1 MNSGEFKEVQL
12 SEIRHKLRTPVNHI
26 IGYSEL
32 LIEEIGGDIE
42 DDLNKIHSGG
52 RELLKLIN
60 DFFDEEN
67 FDLNKLKKDSSLVKL
82 RTPVNQ
88 IIGYSELLLEEAADN
103 GKQELLIDLRR
114 VYDSASQWLML
125 MEKTLLPLI
134 SGDLKIIR
142 EDSNIIYKSDL
153 YRKKLFTYK
162 SCGSLLLLMK
172 GGDDLNEI
180 YKIAHSGGHVINH
193 IETINDAWEILKNKS
208 IDIILLCFNI
218 INFNLKDFLSILTK
232 NINYRTIP
240 VIIIAQLEDIDI
252 VIKSIKIEVDG
263 FIYIPFD
270 KEQINILLTRQLN
283 NKIVRDRITRI
294 KGRIMV
300 VDDDENNRDVLT
312 KRLKLNGHEVTALA
326 NAEEAIELLYIEKYD
341 VLLLDMIMPGMNGDD
356 ALAHI
361 KSNRLLQQV
370 SVIMISG
377 LDQIDKVVRCI
388 EMGAEDY
395 LPKPF
400 NSTLLNARINA
411 ALEKKQLKDQERIY
425 LKEIQT
431 EKAKTEKLLLNILPA
446 EVAKRLK
453 LGDDIIADNYKS
465 VSVLF
470 SDLVGFTKFS
480 KNIKPRDLVILL
492 NKIFTEFDEAVKEL
506 KMEKIKTIG
515 DAYMAVA
522 GLPKQNRNHAY
533 NAVLLGNEMLIRLHK
548 IQKNTGLN
556 FRMRVGIHSGPVTAG
571 IIGKNKFIYDLWGDT
586 VNVASRMESQGI
598 PDRVQ
603 ITEETAKL
611 LNGAF
616 SLEKKKNLNVKGR
629 GLMSTFLVKY

>member
-1 MNSGEFKEVQL
+1 MNSSEFKEVQL

-67 FDLNKLKKDSSLVKL
+67 FNLNKLKKDSSLIKL
-82 RTPVNQ
+82 RAPVNQ

-103 GKQELLIDLRR
+103 GKQELLLDLRR
-114 VYDSASQWLML
+114 VYDSASQWLTL

-134 SGDLKIIR
+134 SGDLKIIC
-142 EDSNIIYKSDL
+142 EDSNIIHKPDL
-153 YRKKLFTYK
+153 YRKKLSTYK
-162 SCGSLLLLMK
+162 SCGSLLLLMED
-172 GGDDLNEI
+172 GDDLNEF
-180 YKIAHSGGHVINH
+180 YQIAHSSGHVINH
-193 IETINDAWEILKNKS
+193 IKTINDAWEILKNKS
-208 IDIILLCFNI
+208 IDIIILCLDI
-218 INFNLKDFLSILTK
+218 INFNLKDFISSLLK
-232 NINYRTIP
+232 NTNYRKIP
-240 VIIIAQLEDIDI
+240 IIIIAQLEDIDI
-252 VIKSIKIEVDG
+252 ITKSLKVEVDG

-270 KEQINILLTRQLN
+270 KEQINSLLTRQLN
-283 NKIVRDRITRI
+283 SKIVRERITRI

-312 KRLKLNGHEVTALA
+312 KRLKFKGHEVTALA
-326 NAEEAIELLYIEKYD
+326 NAEKAIELLYAEKYD

-361 KSNRLLQQV
+361 KSDRLLQQV

-425 LKEIQT
+425 LKEIQN

-446 EVAKRLK
+446 EVANRLK
-453 LGDDIIADNYKS
+453 LGDDIIADNHKS

-470 SDLVGFTKFS
+470 SDLVGFTTFS
-480 KNIKPRDLVILL
+480 KNIEPRDLVILL

-515 DAYMAVA
+515 DAYMAVS

-533 NAVLLGNEMLIRLHK
+533 NAVLLGNEMLIRLDK
-548 IQKNTGLN
+548 IRKKTGLN
-556 FRMRVGIHSGPVTAG
+556 FKMRVGIHSGPVTAG

-586 VNVASRMESQGI
+586 VNVASRMESQGV

-603 ITEETAKL
+603 ITGETAEL

-629 GLMSTFLVKY
+629 GPMSTFLVKY

>member
-1 MNSGEFKEVQL
+1 MNSSEFKEVQL

-67 FDLNKLKKDSSLVKL
+67 FNLNKLKKDSSLIKL
-82 RTPVNQ
+82 RAPVNQ

-103 GKQELLIDLRR
+103 GKQELLLDLRR
-114 VYDSASQWLML
+114 VHDSASQWLTL

-134 SGDLKIIR
+134 SGDLKIIC
-142 EDSNIIYKSDL
+142 EDSNIIHKPDL
-153 YRKKLFTYK
+153 YRKKLSTYK
-162 SCGSLLLLMK
+162 SCGSLLLLMED
-172 GGDDLNEI
+172 GDDLNEF
-180 YKIAHSGGHVINH
+180 YQIAHSSGHVINH
-193 IETINDAWEILKNKS
+193 IKTINDAWEILKNKS
-208 IDIILLCFNI
+208 IDIIILCLNI
-218 INFNLKDFLSILTK
+218 INFNLKDFISSLLK
-232 NINYRTIP
+232 NTNYRKIP
-240 VIIIAQLEDIDI
+240 IIIIAQLEDIDI
-252 VIKSIKIEVDG
+252 ITKSLKVEVDG

-270 KEQINILLTRQLN
+270 KEQINSLLTRQLN
-283 NKIVRDRITRI
+283 SKIVRERITRI

-312 KRLKLNGHEVTALA
+312 KRLKFKGHEVTALA
-326 NAEEAIELLYIEKYD
+326 NAEKAIELLYAEKYD

-361 KSNRLLQQV
+361 KSDRLLQQV

-425 LKEIQT
+425 LKEIQN

-446 EVAKRLK
+446 EVANRLK
-453 LGDDIIADNYKS
+453 LGDDIIADNHKS

-470 SDLVGFTKFS
+470 SDLVGFTTFS
-480 KNIKPRDLVILL
+480 KNIEPRDLVILL

-515 DAYMAVA
+515 DAYMAVS

-533 NAVLLGNEMLIRLHK
+533 NAVLLGNEMLIRLDK
-548 IQKNTGLN
+548 IRKKTGLN
-556 FRMRVGIHSGPVTAG
+556 FKMRVGIHSGPVTAG

-586 VNVASRMESQGI
+586 VNVASRMESQGV

-603 ITEETAKL
+603 ITGETAEL

-629 GLMSTFLVKY
+629 GPMSTFLVKY

>member
-1 MNSGEFKEVQL
+1 MNSSEFKEVQL

-67 FDLNKLKKDSSLVKL
+67 FNLNKLKKDSSLIKL
-82 RTPVNQ
+82 RAPVNQ

-103 GKQELLIDLRR
+103 GKQELLLDLRR
-114 VYDSASQWLML
+114 VYDSASQWLTL

-134 SGDLKIIR
+134 SGDLKIIC
-142 EDSNIIYKSDL
+142 EDSNIIHKPDL
-153 YRKKLFTYK
+153 YRKKLSTYK
-162 SCGSLLLLMK
+162 SCGSLLLLMED
-172 GGDDLNEI
+172 GDDLNEF
-180 YKIAHSGGHVINH
+180 YQIAHSSGHVINH
-193 IETINDAWEILKNKS
+193 IKTINDAWELLKNKS
-208 IDIILLCFNI
+208 IDIIILCLDI
-218 INFNLKDFLSILTK
+218 INFNLKDFISSLLK
-232 NINYRTIP
+232 NTNYRKIP
-240 VIIIAQLEDIDI
+240 IIIIAQLEDIDI
-252 VIKSIKIEVDG
+252 ITKSLKVEVDG

-270 KEQINILLTRQLN
+270 KEQINSLLTRQLN
-283 NKIVRDRITRI
+283 SKIVRERITRI

-312 KRLKLNGHEVTALA
+312 KRLKFKGHEVTALA
-326 NAEEAIELLYIEKYD
+326 NAEKAIELLYAEKYD

-361 KSNRLLQQV
+361 KSDRLLQQV

-425 LKEIQT
+425 LKEIQN

-446 EVAKRLK
+446 EVANRLK
-453 LGDDIIADNYKS
+453 LGDDIIADNHKS

-470 SDLVGFTKFS
+470 SDLVGFTTFS
-480 KNIKPRDLVILL
+480 KNIEPRDLVILL

-515 DAYMAVA
+515 DAYMAVS

-533 NAVLLGNEMLIRLHK
+533 NAVLLGNEMLIRLDK
-548 IQKNTGLN
+548 IRKKTGLN
-556 FRMRVGIHSGPVTAG
+556 FKMRVGIHSGPVTAG

-586 VNVASRMESQGI
+586 VNVASRMESQGV

-603 ITEETAKL
+603 ITGETAEL

-629 GLMSTFLVKY
+629 GPMSTFLVKY

>member
-1 MNSGEFKEVQL
+1 MNSSEFKEVQL

-67 FDLNKLKKDSSLVKL
+67 FNLNKLKKDSSLIKL
-82 RTPVNQ
+82 RAPVNQ

-103 GKQELLIDLRR
+103 GKQELLLDLRR
-114 VYDSASQWLML
+114 VHDSASQWLTL

-134 SGDLKIIR
+134 SGDLKIIC
-142 EDSNIIYKSDL
+142 EDSNIIHKPDL
-153 YRKKLFTYK
+153 YRKKLSTYK
-162 SCGSLLLLMK
+162 SCGSLLLLMED
-172 GGDDLNEI
+172 GDDLNEF
-180 YKIAHSGGHVINH
+180 YQIAHSSGHVINH
-193 IETINDAWEILKNKS
+193 IKTINDAWEILKNKS
-208 IDIILLCFNI
+208 IDIIILCLDI
-218 INFNLKDFLSILTK
+218 INFNLKDFISSLLK
-232 NINYRTIP
+232 NTNYRKIP
-240 VIIIAQLEDIDI
+240 IIIIAQLEDIDI
-252 VIKSIKIEVDG
+252 ITKSLKVEVDG

-270 KEQINILLTRQLN
+270 KEQINSLLTRQLN
-283 NKIVRDRITRI
+283 SKIVRERITRI

-312 KRLKLNGHEVTALA
+312 KRLKFKGHEVTALA
-326 NAEEAIELLYIEKYD
+326 NAEKAIELLYAEKYD

-361 KSNRLLQQV
+361 KSDRLLQQV

-425 LKEIQT
+425 LKEIQN

-446 EVAKRLK
+446 EVANRLK
-453 LGDDIIADNYKS
+453 LGDDIIADNHKS

-470 SDLVGFTKFS
+470 SDLVGFTTFS
-480 KNIKPRDLVILL
+480 KNIEPRDLVILL

-515 DAYMAVA
+515 DAYMAVS

-533 NAVLLGNEMLIRLHK
+533 NAVLLGNEMLIRLDK
-548 IQKNTGLN
+548 IRKKTGLN
-556 FRMRVGIHSGPVTAG
+556 FKMRVGIHSGPVTAG

-586 VNVASRMESQGI
+586 VNVASRMESQGV

-603 ITEETAKL
+603 ITGETAEL

-629 GLMSTFLVKY
+629 GPMSTFLVKY

>member
-1 MNSGEFKEVQL
+1 MNSSEFKEVQL

-67 FDLNKLKKDSSLVKL
+67 FNLNKLKKDSSLIKL
-82 RTPVNQ
+82 RAPVNQ

-103 GKQELLIDLRR
+103 GKQELLLDLRR
-114 VYDSASQWLML
+114 VYDSASQWLTL

-134 SGDLKIIR
+134 SGDLKIIC
-142 EDSNIIYKSDL
+142 EDSNIIHKPDL
-153 YRKKLFTYK
+153 YRKKLSTYK
-162 SCGSLLLLMK
+162 SCGSLLLLMED
-172 GGDDLNEI
+172 GDDLNEF
-180 YKIAHSGGHVINH
+180 YQIAHSSGHVINH
-193 IETINDAWEILKNKS
+193 IKTINDAWEILKNKS
-208 IDIILLCFNI
+208 IDIIILCLNI
-218 INFNLKDFLSILTK
+218 INFNLKDFISSLLK
-232 NINYRTIP
+232 NTNYRKIP
-240 VIIIAQLEDIDI
+240 IIIIAQLEDIDI
-252 VIKSIKIEVDG
+252 ITKSLKVEVDG

-270 KEQINILLTRQLN
+270 KEQINSLLTRQLN
-283 NKIVRDRITRI
+283 SKIVRERITRI

-312 KRLKLNGHEVTALA
+312 KRLKFKGHEVTALA
-326 NAEEAIELLYIEKYD
+326 NAEKAIELLYAEKYD

-361 KSNRLLQQV
+361 KSDRLLQQV

-425 LKEIQT
+425 LKEIQN

-446 EVAKRLK
+446 EVANRLK
-453 LGDDIIADNYKS
+453 LGDDIIADNHKS

-470 SDLVGFTKFS
+470 SDLVGFTTFS
-480 KNIKPRDLVILL
+480 KNIEPRDLVILL

-515 DAYMAVA
+515 DAYMAVS

-533 NAVLLGNEMLIRLHK
+533 NAVLLGNEMLIRLDK
-548 IQKNTGLN
+548 IRKKTGLN
-556 FRMRVGIHSGPVTAG
+556 FKMRVGIHSGPVTAG

-586 VNVASRMESQGI
+586 VNVASRMESQGV

-603 ITEETAKL
+603 ITGETAEL

-629 GLMSTFLVKY
+629 GPMSTFLVKY